1 MESIPKV
8 KFTEKFKKESAKMV
22 ANRGIK
28 LISVNILLMN
38 LEYILLEY
46 QFKINRSICLNITK
60 NILDYFN
67 FNYTY
72 NKMLSGLT
80 HKIIEYIHIRE
91 FFIIEENITCQK

>member
-46 QFKINRSICLNITK
+46 QFK
-60 NILDYFN
+60 
-67 FNYTY
+67 
-72 NKMLSGLT
+72 
-80 HKIIEYIHIRE
+80 KIDQ
-91 FFIIEENITCQK
+91 FA